1 MRRSNQRFRFLIA
14 VTLMVAALS
23 LCASPVSGQAAKTPW
38 GDPDLQ
44 GIWSNPYVT
53 PLERPKQF
61 GTRAYLTK
69 EEIAA
74 AEKQLVEKAKDPGRD
89 KRDGAGT
96 ERDVARAYNNHW
108 FGDPSFN

>member
-1 MRRSNQRFRFLIA
+1 MRKNQYSLLFA
-14 VTLMVAALS
+14 ALMVVALVPAMGAA
-23 LCASPVSGQAAKTPW
+23 QAAKTPW

-53 PLERPKQF
+53 PLERPKEF
-61 GTRAYLTK
+61 GTRAYLTQ

-74 AEKQLVEKAKDPGRD
+74 AEKRLVERAKDPGRD

-96 ERDVARAYNNHW
+96 EKDVARAYNNHW